1 MRGSYNLRDPF
12 GIGTVQDRKENHQC
26 IHADESPPATRFV
39 GTGRMHSKH
48 QEMVFRTHVYERET
62 IRGTAGNVDFFR
74 HESLT
79 IDDCLMMLVAHYQTK
94 TAVISDG

>member
-1 MRGSYNLRDPF
+1 MIRLESEPF
-12 GIGTVQDRKENHQC
+12 RIARRTIN
-26 IHADESPPATRFV
+26 
-39 GTGRMHSKH
+39 